1 MTNDIR
7 KELMAVTTMEEVRM
21 MTTVV
26 MVVMVMV
33 VMVVVVVVVVMVVM
47 VMVVVTVMVVVMV
60 THCKKYYLSSFYQI
74 PPNIPIQTSNISC
87 MNYSKDSSLVP
98 LHLLNFSFNPT
109 V

>member
-1 MTNDIR
+1 MVSQLLHVFPLPTSSNR
-7 KELMAVTTMEEVRM
+7 KLFSQESNWLPLCECFLPIKPFYP
-21 MTTVV
+21 
-26 MVVMVMV
+26 
-33 VMVVVVVVVVMVVM
+33 
-47 VMVVVTVMVVVMV
+47 
-60 THCKKYYLSSFYQI
+60 HCKKYYLSSFYQI